1 MNYEEKSKVRQ
12 GRGVETENKEVWIDE
27 NNKILSFH
35 EIENSK
41 RVEMPEEYFWTWTM
55 EIIMSGYRI
64 M

>member
-1 MNYEEKSKVRQ
+1 MRKVYD
-12 GRGVETENKEVWIDE
+12 VETENKEVWIDE
-27 NNKILSFH
+27 NNKILAFH

-41 RVEMPEEYFWTWTM
+41 RVEMPEEHFWTWIM